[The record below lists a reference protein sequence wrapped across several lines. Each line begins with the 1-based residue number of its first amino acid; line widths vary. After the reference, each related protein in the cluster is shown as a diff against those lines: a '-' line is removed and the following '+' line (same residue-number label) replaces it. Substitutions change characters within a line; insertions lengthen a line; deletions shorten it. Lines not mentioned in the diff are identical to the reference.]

1 MEPKHEGAD
10 KVDGLA
16 EGTQEKEGE
25 LKSKDDPSGE
35 AQPVVPEAESPEK
48 KADASSSDLHGT
60 TMEHDELE
68 TEKLSKKDKQDDDE
82 QDKQDEEK
90 NDKKV
95 DEEKDKAGEVKE
107 IKEKL
112 PADTKKDIPSKSP
125 KKVKTVPCKV
135 TLLDKTEYICEIEKR
150 TKGQTLFGKVCE
162 HLNLLETDYF
172 GLIYYDSGNQKN
184 WLDPAK
190 EIKRQIRSLPS
201 QFVFNVKF
209 YPPDPSQL
217 TEDITRYFLCLQL
230 RQDIA
235 SGRLPCSFV
244 THALLGSLTLQA
256 EVGDYDTEEHST
268 DYAKDFQF
276 APNQTKELEDKIVD
290 LHKTHR
296 GLTPAQADIA
306 FLENAKKLSMY
317 GVDMHHAK
325 DSEAVDIMLGVCAN
339 GLLIYK
345 DRLRINRFA
354 WPKILKISYK
364 RSNFFIKVRPGE
376 LEQFESTI
384 GFKLPNHRAAK
395 RLWKVCVEHHTF
407 YRLSSPEQPPKARFL
422 TLGSKFRY
430 SGRTQAQT
438 RDASTRIDRPA
449 PYFERTSSK
458 RVSRSLDGAPIGSIT
473 DQSLLKEVPVPGG
486 GTAVDG
492 IVSGPEAATQEAQDG
507 VSTPSTPSVFA
518 NDTKLSLPSSQLP
531 IHCSHTISANLP
543 SIPEMDLPSDISDD
557 DAVEE
562 QLEISSSGDGIHF
575 KECTT
580 KEITP
585 IHNELLSKVL
595 ENTADAGSQ
604 ISPLAVYNSHLS
616 VKYKAVECGFFSFSF
631 CNIFSSLLD
640 EDGYISFPSLPDVCM
655 SFLPSSLQHY
665 VPLTSPSF
673 IPSLVLIFVL
683 LLSTS
688 QSVPFSLILSL
699 PLALSLCYLEPKANP
714 LGSFYDPDLNEK
726 AGEEPEKEE
735 DETPIQQDLDKSQ
748 VEVLKHQASISEL
761 KRTFMESTPEPRP
774 NEWEKRC
781 VTPIPLQTHGKLLPR
796 TRGMRTGLS
805 DALENSDEIQN
816 IVEEKKQAH
825 SDYTNT
831 PVKEDLKAGINGHIE
846 HHSYVHE
853 QIAEVKD
860 LDKNETQSVSSY
872 DSSSESDN
880 EEVEYKA
887 ESRVSE
893 HVIQEEPEESA
904 EDVKEVEPVEE
915 SEINEDHTVTLT
927 VTEIQ
932 EKTEVISQEITVSTF
947 ETEEKVEEVPEGVS
961 EEQNKIN
968 GDVSHVDVD
977 ASAQIICC
985 SEPPVVKTEMVTI
998 SDATQ
1003 RTEIS
1008 TKEVPIVQTET
1019 KTITFESAQLDG
1031 GDSEPG
1037 ILLSAQTITSD
1048 SVLTT
1053 TTTHI
1058 TKTGKGGI
1066 SETRIEKRI
1075 VISGDADIDHDE
1087 ALAQAIKEAKEQH
1100 PDMSIT
1106 RVVVHKETEVTEEG
1120 EED

>member
-1 MEPKHEGAD
+1 MTTEAANAIEVNGSENPETPQNEPDDSPAEKIEVSDNPGSTNPGEAEQVDVPKSPSSPTSPGQKSPSKQKKEAHESKGISRFLPPWLKKQKSISQTEPKEENKDHI
-10 KVDGLA
+10 DGSP
-16 EGTQEKEGE
+16 EEEPEKEAE
-25 LKSKDDPSGE
+25 VNNKEETSEE
-35 AQPVVPEAESPEK
+35 AQPVVAEGAPSPEK
-48 KADASSSDLHGT
+48 KAEST
-60 TMEHDELE
+60 TADIQVSTEGNTEPETLKYDDSEGKQEDEKGLRDKVA
-68 TEKLSKKDKQDDDE
+68 TE
-82 QDKQDEEK
+82 
-90 NDKKV
+90 
-95 DEEKDKAGEVKE
+95 
-107 IKEKL
+107 
-112 PADTKKDIPSKSP
+112 TKKDIPSKSP
-125 KKVKTVPCKV
+125 KKVKTVRCKV
-135 TLLDKTEYICEIEKR
+135 ILLDKTEYICQIEKR
-150 TKGQTLFGKVCE
+150 AKGQSLFVMVCE

-172 GLIYYDSGNQKN
+172 GLIYYDNAEQKN

-190 EIKRQIRSLPS
+190 EIKRQIRSSPW

-209 YPPDPSQL
+209 YPPDPAQL
-217 TEDITRYFLCLQL
+217 TEDITRYYLCLQL

-235 SGRLPCSFV
+235 TGRLPCSFV
-244 THALLGSLTLQA
+244 THALLGSLMLQA
-256 EVGDYDTEEHST
+256 EVGDYDEDELSA
-268 DYAKDFQF
+268 DYISDFQF
-276 APNQTKELEDKIVD
+276 APNQTKELEDKVVE

-296 GLTPAQADIA
+296 GLTPAQADIT

-317 GVDMHHAK
+317 GVDLHHAK

-430 SGRTQAQT
+430 SGRTQSQT
-438 RDASTRIDRPA
+438 REASTRIDRPA

-458 RVSRSLDGAPIGSIT
+458 RVSRSLDGAPLGGIT
-473 DQSLLKEVPVPGG
+473 DQSLLKDIHVPGG
-486 GTAVDG
+486 GSAVDG
-492 IVSGPEAATQEAQDG
+492 VVPGSEAATQEAHDH
-507 VSTPSTPSVFA
+507 VSTPSTPSVFP
-518 NDTKLSLPSSQLP
+518 NDTK
-531 IHCSHTISANLP
+531 
-543 SIPEMDLPSDISDD
+543 
-557 DAVEE
+557 
-562 QLEISSSGDGIHF
+562 
-575 KECTT
+575 
-580 KEITP
+580 
-585 IHNELLSKVL
+585 
-595 ENTADAGSQ
+595 
-604 ISPLAVYNSHLS
+604 
-616 VKYKAVECGFFSFSF
+616 
-631 CNIFSSLLD
+631 
-640 EDGYISFPSLPDVCM
+640 
-655 SFLPSSLQHY
+655 
-665 VPLTSPSF
+665 
-673 IPSLVLIFVL
+673 
-683 LLSTS
+683 
-688 QSVPFSLILSL
+688 
-699 PLALSLCYLEPKANP
+699 
-714 LGSFYDPDLNEK
+714 
-726 AGEEPEKEE
+726 
-735 DETPIQQDLDKSQ
+735 DLDKSQ
-748 VEVLKHQASISEL
+748 DEILKHQASISEL

-781 VTPIPLQTHGKLLPR
+781 ITPLPLQTHGSLEEEITSILFSKERFPILSSNHWTAEGNVVNDGAHSATLCVTHSPPLSEKLLPR

-805 DALENSDEIQN
+805 DALENSDETQN
-816 IVEEKKQAH
+816 IVEEKKQAD
-825 SDYTNT
+825 SDITHT
-831 PVKEDLKAGINGHIE
+831 TVKEDLKAEINGDIE
-846 HHSYVHE
+846 HYNDVSD
-853 QIAEVKD
+853 QNAEVKD
-860 LDKNETQSVSSY
+860 LDKNDTQSLSSY
-872 DSSSESDN
+872 DSSSESEN

-887 ESRVSE
+887 ESRASD
-893 HVIQEEPEESA
+893 HVIPEEPEESV
-904 EDVKEVEPVEE
+904 EDVKEVEPVKE
-915 SEINEDHTVTLT
+915 SQISEDHAVTLT

-947 ETEEKVEEVPEGVS
+947 ESEEKVEEVHEVHL

-968 GDVSHVDVD
+968 GDVSHIDVD
-977 ASAQIICC
+977 SSSQIICC
-985 SEPPVVKTEMVTI
+985 SEPPVVKTEMVTL

-1031 GDSEPG
+1031 AGDSEPG

-1058 TKTGKGGI
+1058 TKITFIVNAQTGKGGV

-1120 EED
+1120 EEE

>member
-518 NDTKLSLPSSQLP
+518 NDTK
-531 IHCSHTISANLP
+531 
-543 SIPEMDLPSDISDD
+543 
-557 DAVEE
+557 
-562 QLEISSSGDGIHF
+562 
-575 KECTT
+575 
-580 KEITP
+580 
-585 IHNELLSKVL
+585 
-595 ENTADAGSQ
+595 
-604 ISPLAVYNSHLS
+604 
-616 VKYKAVECGFFSFSF
+616 
-631 CNIFSSLLD
+631 
-640 EDGYISFPSLPDVCM
+640 
-655 SFLPSSLQHY
+655 
-665 VPLTSPSF
+665 
-673 IPSLVLIFVL
+673 
-683 LLSTS
+683 
-688 QSVPFSLILSL
+688 
-699 PLALSLCYLEPKANP
+699 
-714 LGSFYDPDLNEK
+714 
-726 AGEEPEKEE
+726 PEKEE

-781 VTPIPLQTHGKLLPR
+781 VTPIPLQTHGSLEEEITSILFSKDRFPTLCSNQRTTEGNILNDRVPSDTFCVSHSSPLYEKLLPR

>member
-1 MEPKHEGAD
+1 MTTESDTGIEVNGSEQSEIQNEQTETSNEPDHQKAENTEVTENPGSPNPVEPEQVNAIESPSSPTSPGQKSPGKPKKEAHESKGISRFLPPWLKKQRSLSQPEPKEETTDKIDGSPEGNQE
-10 KVDGLA
+10 KDGEVNNKDEIPA
-16 EGTQEKEGE
+16 EG
-25 LKSKDDPSGE
+25 
-35 AQPVVPEAESPEK
+35 QPVETEAESPEK
-48 KADASSSDLHGT
+48 KADADHTDIQVSI
-60 TMEHDELE
+60 EENKEVE
-68 TEKLSKKDKQDDDE
+68 TQE
-82 QDKQDEEK
+82 
-90 NDKKV
+90 V
-95 DEEKDKAGEVKE
+95 DEKDDQHEDEKE
-107 IKEKL
+107 IKQKL
-112 PADTKKDIPSKSP
+112 PAEIKKDIPSKAP

-135 TLLDKTEYICEIEKR
+135 MLLDKTEYSCDIEKR
-150 TKGQTLFGKVCE
+150 AKGQSLFVKVCE

-172 GLIYYDSGNQKN
+172 GLIYNNAEQKN

-190 EIKRQIRSLPS
+190 EIKRQIRNSPW

-217 TEDITRYFLCLQL
+217 TEDITRYYLCLQL
-230 RQDIA
+230 RQDVA

-256 EVGDYDTEEHST
+256 EVGDYDADEHSA
-268 DYAKDFQF
+268 DYISDFQF
-276 APNQTKELEDKIVD
+276 APNQTKELEDKLVE

-296 GLTPAQADIA
+296 GLTPAQADA
-306 FLENAKKLSMY
+306 VFLENAKKLSMY
-317 GVDMHHAK
+317 GVDLHHAK
-325 DSEAVDIMLGVCAN
+325 DSEGVDIMLGVCAN

-407 YRLSSPEQPPKARFL
+407 YRLSSTEQPPKARFL

-438 RDASTRIDRPA
+438 REASTRIDRPA
-449 PYFERTSSK
+449 PSFERTASK
-458 RVSRSLDGAPIGSIT
+458 RMSRSLDGAPIGSIT
-473 DQSLLKEVPVPGG
+473 DQSLLRDASVSAGDSG
-486 GTAVDG
+486 VDG
-492 IVSGPEAATQEAQDG
+492 LMSGLLATTREAQDG
-507 VSTPSTPSVFA
+507 ISAPGAPSVFT
-518 NDTKLSLPSSQLP
+518 NDTKSKSLRMQGENIYVRHS
-531 IHCSHTISANLP
+531 NL
-543 SIPEMDLPSDISDD
+543 M
-557 DAVEE
+557 
-562 QLEISSSGDGIHF
+562 LE
-575 KECTT
+575 
-580 KEITP
+580 
-585 IHNELLSKVL
+585 
-595 ENTADAGSQ
+595 
-604 ISPLAVYNSHLS
+604 
-616 VKYKAVECGFFSFSF
+616 
-631 CNIFSSLLD
+631 
-640 EDGYISFPSLPDVCM
+640 
-655 SFLPSSLQHY
+655 
-665 VPLTSPSF
+665 
-673 IPSLVLIFVL
+673 
-683 LLSTS
+683 
-688 QSVPFSLILSL
+688 
-699 PLALSLCYLEPKANP
+699 
-714 LGSFYDPDLNEK
+714 
-726 AGEEPEKEE
+726 
-735 DETPIQQDLDKSQ
+735 DLDKSQ
-748 VEVLKHQASISEL
+748 DEILRHQASISEL
-761 KRTFMESTPEPRP
+761 KRTFMESTPDPRP

-781 VTPIPLQTHGKLLPR
+781 VTPLPLQTHGSLEEEITSILFSKDRFPTLSSSSNHRTTENSVLNDSVPSDTCCVSHSPPLSEKLLPR

-816 IVEEKKQAH
+816 VVEEKNQAD
-825 SDYTNT
+825 SEYTNA
-831 PVKEDLKAGINGHIE
+831 PIKENLTAGINGDIG
-846 HHSYVHE
+846 HHDDVIDE
-853 QIAEVKD
+853 LVEVKALAKTD
-860 LDKNETQSVSSY
+860 TQSVSSS
-872 DSSSESDN
+872 DSSSESEN

-887 ESRVSE
+887 EGRASE
-893 HVIQEEPEESA
+893 HVIPEEPEEGA
-904 EDVKEVEPVEE
+904 EGVKDVQPEEE
-915 SEINEDHTVTLT
+915 SQTDKDRTVTVT

-932 EKTEVISQEITVSTF
+932 EKTEVIAQEITLSTF
-947 ETEEKVEEVPEGVS
+947 ESEEKVEEKHEILM
-961 EEQNKIN
+961 EEQSKIN

-1019 KTITFESAQLDG
+1019 KTITFESAQLDGG

-1120 EED
+1120 EEE